1 MLNKIILTI
10 VLVYILKFYKFW
22 WLSVEIFYKKKIWL
36 KSMNYMEKLVW
47 YQIKMCYFFFYNLFF
62 NNNVNIK
69 IIINTLF
76 GKGYPLLSY
85 KIITLIIIIWW
96 FDLIYNNV

>member
-1 MLNKIILTI
+1 
-10 VLVYILKFYKFW
+10 
-22 WLSVEIFYKKKIWL
+22 
-36 KSMNYMEKLVW
+36 MNYMEKLVW

-85 KIITLIIIIWW
+85 KIITLIIII
-96 FDLIYNNV
+96 